1 MSIDKNINRLGLLN
15 IVSHLNPTQ
24 NNLKLRKKNLRSKN
38 SSQKENRKESPT
50 GKHIFFLKL
59 YSIYN
64 VR

>member
-50 GKHIFFLKL
+50 GKHIFF
-59 YSIYN
+59 
-64 VR
+64 